1 MEFRV
6 DELVNLAEVSVK
18 YRITTEGPKTL
29 QDYVLQ
35 RLKGNKV
42 QLRDFWALKNVSL
55 TLQKGERV
63 GIIGVNG
70 SGKSTLLKV
79 IAGIIKPTEGEARIN
94 GVIAPLIELGAGFDF
109 ELTGTENI
117 YLNGSIL
124 GLGKKEIDSK
134 LKNILEFS
142 ELESFIH
149 SPLRSYSSG
158 MIARLAFSIA
168 VEVNADILIVDEV
181 LSVGDEGFRK
191 KCKKK
196 IDETIGAGTSLLF
209 VSHNLSD
216 VQRLCTTALWLDKG
230 CAVEYGDADPVT
242 RRYMICFDENVFADV
257 PREHPLRE
265 AIDAMF
271 LHGVTN
277 GYEQDGKRLF
287 NPNNSVSRAEMAVF
301 LARALNLQTN
311 KELTTQTFDDVD
323 VTHWAA
329 RAIYA
334 LYHQGLIDGAL
345 DNTGKKFFFPHDYAS
360 FRDILEILS
369 RIDKEKV
376 KASVAGFSDELLT
389 RGRLAEI
396 FYRFFDYAN
405 DSIPLPASC
414 SAKRDGS

>member
-1 MEFRV
+1 VE
-6 DELVNLAEVSVK
+6 ELVNLTGVSVK
-18 YRITTEGPKTL
+18 YRITTEGPKTM
-29 QDYVLQ
+29 QDFILQ
-35 RLKGNKV
+35 RLKGKKT
-42 QLRDFWALKNVSL
+42 QFKDFWALKKVSL

-63 GIIGVNG
+63 GIVGVNG

-158 MIARLAFSIA
+158 MVARLAFSIA

-196 IDETIGAGTSLLF
+196 IDEMIGAGTSLLF

-216 VQRLCTTALWLDKG
+216 VQRLCNTALWLDKG
-230 CAVEYGDADPVT
+230 CTVEFGDADPVT
-242 RRYMICFDENVFADV
+242 RRYMICFDESVFADV

-271 LHGVTN
+271 LHGITN

-287 NPNNSVSRAEMAVF
+287 NPNNRVSRTEMAVF
-301 LARALNLQTN
+301 LARALNLRTT
-311 KELTTQTFDDVD
+311 KEPTTQTFDDVA

-334 LYHQGLIDGAL
+334 LYHQGLIDGTR
-345 DNTGKKFFFPHDYAS
+345 DSTGKKFFFPHDHAS
-360 FRDILEILS
+360 FQDILEILS
-369 RIDKEKV
+369 RIDEEKV
-376 KASVAGFSDELLT
+376 KANLAIFPDELLT
-389 RGRLAEI
+389 RGRVAEM
-396 FYRFFDYAN
+396 FYRFFDYGN
-405 DSIPLPASC
+405 DRIQLPATC
-414 SAKRDGS
+414 SVNRADD